1 MRGSSIVTMTR
12 LRPSWLEVDL
22 DAARANLA
30 LVRTLVG
37 RERTLFA
44 VVKADGYGF
53 GAAAM
58 GRAFLEAGADALAV
72 ADAGEGVRLRESG
85 IVAPILVY
93 PSGVPEAIAETIAHR
108 LTPTV
113 TTLEGARAVAAAAP
127 AAGSGAY
134 VKVDVGLER
143 LGVPAEGAAKL
154 IHAMLELPRFRLAGV
169 CAHPHAPAGADPAYV
184 DWQLGRFTA
193 VLDELAAGGIDV
205 PVRLL
210 ASTPLV
216 LRFPHTYLNAVD
228 PGRMLYG
235 IAFEGDGPR
244 GTALRPALRALK
256 SRLIEVKPLAARE
269 RFAEQGPFPLS
280 ASMRLGVIPLGAA
293 DGLLHLHA
301 GRVLVRGRSAPI
313 LGGPNLEHTRVD
325 LTGVPD
331 ARVGD
336 EVVVIGRQGDA
347 EIALAEVAAHQ
358 KIAAHVLPTLL
369 GPRVERVW
377 LPAPVQTPAGGD
389 AGA

>member
-1 MRGSSIVTMTR
+1 MDR
-12 LRPSWLEVDL
+12 LRPSWLEVDH

-30 LVRTLVG
+30 LVRALVG

-53 GAAAM
+53 GATVM
-58 GRAFLEAGADALAV
+58 GHAFIEAGADALAV
-72 ADAGEGVRLRESG
+72 ADAGEGLRLRWSG
-85 IVAPILVY
+85 IAAPILVY
-93 PSGVPEAIAETIAHR
+93 PNGLPEAVAEMVAHG

-113 TTLEGARAVAAAAP
+113 TELDGARAVAAAAP
-127 AAGSGAY
+127 PGGYGAY

-143 LGVPAEGAAKL
+143 LGVPAEYAVKA
-154 IHAMLELPRFRLAGV
+154 IRAMLEVPGFRLAGV

-193 VLDELAAGGIDV
+193 VLDALAAEGVDV

-244 GTALRPALRALK
+244 GAELRPVLRALK
-256 SRLIEVKPLAARE
+256 SRLIEVKPLAPRE
-269 RFAEQGPFPLS
+269 RFAEQAPFPLS
-280 ASMRLGVIPLGAA
+280 SGMRLGVIPLGAA

-301 GRVLVRGRSAPI
+301 GRVLVRGRAVPI
-313 LGGPNLEHTRVD
+313 LGGPSLEHSRVD
-325 LTGVPD
+325 LTGVPE

-347 EIALAEVAAHQ
+347 AITLTEVATRQ
-358 KIAAHVLPTLL
+358 QIAPHVLPTLI

-377 LPAPVQTPAGGD
+377 L
-389 AGA
+389 